1 MPAFPIQQNLDVA
14 LKSISREQRDA
25 LGYLRYTFRIE
36 LNEPGLT
43 VDSLLGD
50 LIDRGWQMVANPV
63 IVEMKG
69 NAPRHAIFS
78 MIHSEPRSLRVQFQG
93 GGNFQ
98 GEIRGE
104 R

>member
-1 MPAFPIQQNLDVA
+1 MPAFLIQQNLDVA
-14 LKSISREQRDA
+14 FKSISREQRDV

-43 VDSLLGD
+43 SESLLGN

-69 NAPRHAIFS
+69 EVPRHAIFS
-78 MIHSEPRSLRVQFQG
+78 MIHIEPRPLRLDFRG
-93 GGNFQ
+93 GGHLE
-98 GEIRGE
+98 GEIRSE